1 MGEVIDLNK
10 WRDKRSK
17 SRDDSAVKDE
27 MRASMDNDTVKRRY
41 KLHVP
46 PAPPTEEARL
56 ESIRESIQR
65 INKTIAQ
72 LRDMTDDGGKA
83 K

>member
-1 MGEVIDLNK
+1 MLQTYLSVPLVALDLI
-10 WRDKRSK
+10 WVVS
-17 SRDDSAVKDE
+17 SASGGGFPLGGVLFT
-27 MRASMDNDTVKRRY
+27 ASHRFD
-41 KLHVP
+41 VP

-56 ESIRESIQR
+56 ASIRESIQR